1 MDKFKSLM
9 DSIVDR
15 FGGLIKRKNKNS
27 HSSSR
32 EINSYDFINLNEEN
46 KNRKVKFTKSGRFN
60 ISFDLRNVKKRRYIV
75 LTLIVVLVFF
85 VSYFFVRVK
94 EIDYAKLRGYV
105 DNSTIVKQMIKGD
118 EKMLRKL
125 YGIERGDYEEF
136 ISYAPQNNMKANE
149 ILIIRAKE
157 GKADEIMAKVNARID
172 SQSKS
177 FQNYSKD
184 QYEILKNKILEKE
197 GNSVILIVTE
207 DNGQIRTYV
216 DESYK

>member
-1 MDKFKSLM
+1 MDKFKSLI
-9 DSIVDR
+9 DSIIVR
-15 FGGLIKRKNKNS
+15 FDGMIRKNNKNS
-27 HSSSR
+27 YSSSR
-32 EINSYDFINLNEEN
+32 EVRNYGTVNLNDEKRSRN
-46 KNRKVKFTKSGRFN
+46 SSGRLNF
-60 ISFDLRNVKKRRYIV
+60 SFDIKDIKKRRYLI
-75 LTLIVVLVFF
+75 LTLVVVLVFF

-125 YGIERGDYEEF
+125 YGIERGDYEQF

-149 ILIIRAKE
+149 ILIIKAKE
-157 GKADEIMAKVNARID
+157 GKADEIMSKVNARVD

-207 DNGQIRTYV
+207 DNGKIRTYI